1 MKDEKEEFEE
11 SMERILTELRNYT
24 AFLQRVSKRDAPDY
38 YDVIKNPMDLGT
50 MQKKLKSG
58 QYKNKAQFQG
68 DLDLIWDNCL
78 LYNASPQHPLRR
90 NATMMRKKA
99 NHLLEFLSE
108 KGDIKDILSH
118 WQPPPVQKTTEEPQP
133 SAPPVAEPPA
143 PPVHEME
150 VDDSD
155 QEQAP
160 FTQHVA
166 LRRTAESTLVFSDLD
181 PHLAVPAIQG
191 TSLSRRSPVEA
202 ASSDTRALPATLA
215 MLEQVGHARGV
226 DPLGSALGLQRPRKE
241 AAVRPHDALHA
252 WWASCG
258 TDAMIGAGLPS
269 LAYAGR
275 HPTSPSRDTPP
286 SSRKP
291 MDRRGIPRMM
301 ARNIQTLRRLHH
313 THQKFFRLADV
324 VEHELPIPADLAQ
337 ASSDEECEEGEEE
350 ENIGATAPVNAD
362 DAETGSEASARISI
376 SHSPAGAQAP
386 TSPSE
391 TQRAPQEDH
400 VADRA
405 NPFPRLSHGYAR
417 EQIMWQVRMLLA
429 HTGFDGSH
437 TNALHILTDVTREYM
452 MGLARTLRLY
462 CDRFGSEMGAEEMIV
477 HALHNSGGTHV
488 QKLDAYI
495 KNDVK
500 RYGATLRDWLRK
512 LKAAYR
518 EQLTNL
524 GRAVVEDDE
533 LLARDGE
540 ALALGHFAEGL
551 GDDFFGFREL
561 GLDRELG
568 LAGLSVPSRLFFGR
582 AAPSNAAVADGERK
596 VAPTYAPPPPVVLVS
611 RASLPAQIGL
621 LRPWYAAHLVHGE
634 EPKSTDIVPEV
645 APERPRYKVPT
656 SGKLPPRPLYGE
668 VAHDSRG
675 TTVNST
681 DKKAPTK
688 TPPVAK
694 RKRAGP

>member
-1 MKDEKEEFEE
+1 
-11 SMERILTELRNYT
+11 
-24 AFLQRVSKRDAPDY
+24 
-38 YDVIKNPMDLGT
+38 

-58 QYKNKAQFQG
+58 QYKNKGQFQS

-99 NHLLEFLSE
+99 NHLLGFLSE

-118 WQPPPVQKTTEEPQP
+118 WQPPPAPKTAEEPQP
-133 SAPPVAEPPA
+133 SAPPPAEPPA
-143 PPVHEME
+143 APVHEME
-150 VDDSD
+150 VDEND

-160 FTQHVA
+160 FAQHVA
-166 LRRTAESTLVFSDLD
+166 LRRSAESTLVFSDLD
-181 PHLAVPAIQG
+181 PHLAVPAVQG
-191 TSLSRRSPVEA
+191 TSLSRRFPAEA
-202 ASSDTRALPATLA
+202 ESSETRALPATLA
-215 MLEQVGHARGV
+215 MLEQIGHARGV
-226 DPLGSALGLQRPRKE
+226 DPLGNALGLQRSRKDVS
-241 AAVRPHDALHA
+241 VRPRDALHA

-258 TDAMIGAGLPS
+258 TDAMVGAGLPS
-269 LAYAGR
+269 LAYTGR
-275 HPTSPSRDTPP
+275 HPTSPSHDTPP
-286 SSRKP
+286 RSRQP

-337 ASSDEECEEGEEE
+337 ASSDEDEGMGEEE
-350 ENIGATAPVNAD
+350 EGNAGASAAAVAD
-362 DAETGSEASARISI
+362 DAEAASETSARVTTP
-376 SHSPAGAQAP
+376 HSPSGAQASRP
-386 TSPSE
+386 PSE
-391 TQRAPQEDH
+391 PHRTPHEVHATGR
-400 VADRA
+400 V
-405 NPFPRLSHGYAR
+405 NPFPRLSRGYAR
-417 EQIMWQVRMLLA
+417 EQIAWQVRMLLA

-437 TNALHILTDVTREYM
+437 ANALHILTDVTREYM

-462 CDRFGSEMGAEEMIV
+462 CDRFGTEMGAEEMVV

-495 KNDVK
+495 KNDVE
-500 RYGATLRDWLRK
+500 RYGVRLREWLRK
-512 LKAAYR
+512 SQSAYR

-540 ALALGHFAEGL
+540 ALTLGHFAEGL

-582 AAPSNAAVADGERK
+582 AAPTNAAVADGERK

-656 SGKLPPRPLYGE
+656 SGKLPVRPLYGE
-668 VAHDSRG
+668 AAHDLRG
-675 TTVNST
+675 AMVNGT
-681 DKKAPTK
+681 DKKAPAK
-688 TPPVAK
+688 TAPAAK
-694 RKRAGP
+694 RKRA